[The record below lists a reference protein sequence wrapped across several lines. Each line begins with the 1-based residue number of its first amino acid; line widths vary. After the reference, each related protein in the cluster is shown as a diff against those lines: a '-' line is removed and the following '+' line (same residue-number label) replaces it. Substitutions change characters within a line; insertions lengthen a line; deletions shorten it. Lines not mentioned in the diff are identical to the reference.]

1 MRIAHIAAILLSLLA
16 APAFACAG
24 DGAICETA
32 SPGALSLIAEGVSAR
47 TIVEPGTDPGVGDA
61 ADDLVRDLATLGGRD
76 NTAHDRAIIIGVVG
90 ASPVIDRLI
99 AERRLDVGE
108 IAGRWEGFV
117 QQVVDRPMPGV
128 ERALVIAGADRRGA
142 IFGTYDLSRRAGV
155 SPWAWWADVPV
166 ARRANLFVTAGQRAE
181 APAVRYRGIFLND
194 EEPALGEWARTTF
207 GGVNAKFY
215 ERVFELTLRLKGNYL
230 WPAMWGKS
238 LWQDDPASAA
248 LAQRMGI
255 VLATSHHEPMLRAHV
270 EWEREKAGAWDYT
283 TNTARL
289 RQFWREGI
297 ERNAGREALVTVGM
311 RGDGDEPMTEGT
323 ATALLERI
331 VADQRTIIADVTDKP
346 AEQTPQVW
354 ALYKEVQDY
363 YDQGMRVP
371 DDVTL
376 LFADDNWGNI
386 RRLPKPGETRAGGYG
401 VYYHFDYVGGP
412 RNYKW
417 LNTNQISR
425 TWEQMSLAWA
435 HGVDRMWIVNVGD
448 LKPMEL
454 PTSFFLD
461 MAWNPDAMTVDAMA
475 DYHRAWAVEQF
486 GAGSA
491 TAIASILDRTT
502 RYLAR
507 QKPEFWSP
515 DSWSLDNGEADRVLA
530 EWDALDR
537 DVGAVRP
544 TLAPGAE
551 AAFFQLVEHPVRAA
565 GNLARLY
572 ITVARNR
579 RAASE
584 GRQAANA
591 LADEAERLFAEDRA
605 IRQRYESL
613 NGGKWRHMMA
623 QTHIGYTGWQQPDAD
638 IMPEVR
644 RVAPGTVASA
654 AKRPPQA
661 PAPLLIEAA
670 AFTGQRANGDVRWIT
685 VPELGITG
693 RAVTPWPQV
702 APAQATGR
710 GPMLEYDVTLP
721 KAGAV
726 EIAVLAAPSLDVT
739 GTGRRYAI
747 AIGDAPPQTIDLW
760 AGTGEREWAEAVSN
774 SVRTTVS
781 RHRIDKA
788 GRHRIRLWMVDPG
801 VVIEQLRV
809 RPIGESK

>member
-1 MRIAHIAAILLSLLA
+1 MRIAHIAAVLLSLLA
-16 APAFACAG
+16 APTFACAG
-24 DGAICETA
+24 DAVICETT
-32 SPGALSLIAEGVSAR
+32 SPGALSLIIDGVPAKI
-47 TIVEPGTDPGVGDA
+47 IVEPGTDPGVRDA

-76 NTAHDRAIIIGVVG
+76 DTASDRAIIIGVVG

-99 AERRLDVGE
+99 AERRLDVSR

-128 ERALVIAGADRRGA
+128 DRALVIAGADRRGA

-207 GGVNAKFY
+207 GGINAKFY

-238 LWQDDPASAA
+238 LWQDDPKSAA

-283 TNTARL
+283 TNAARL
-289 RQFWREGI
+289 RQFWRDGI

-323 ATALLERI
+323 AIKLLERI
-331 VADQRTIIADVTDKP
+331 VADQRRIIADVTGKP
-346 AEQTPQVW
+346 ADQTPQVW

-454 PTSFFLD
+454 PISFFLD

-475 DYHRAWAVEQF
+475 DYHRAWAAEQF
-486 GAGSA
+486 GEGSA
-491 TAIASILDRTT
+491 TAVASILDRTT

-515 DSWSLDNGEADRVLA
+515 DSWNLDNGEADRVLA
-530 EWDALDR
+530 EWDALGR
-537 DVGAVRP
+537 DVDAVRP
-544 TLAPGAE
+544 SLARGAE

-572 ITVARNR
+572 VTVARNR
-579 RAASE
+579 RAAAE
-584 GRQAANA
+584 GRMEANA
-591 LADEAERLFAEDRA
+591 LADGAERLFAEDRA

-623 QTHIGYTGWQQPDAD
+623 QTHIGYTGWQQPETD

-644 RVAPGTVASA
+644 RVAPGTAASV
-654 AKRPPQA
+654 AKRPSHA
-661 PAPLLIEAA
+661 PTPLLIEAA
-670 AFTGQRANGDVRWIT
+670 AFTGQRANGEVRWIT
-685 VPELGITG
+685 VPQLGITG

-702 APAQATGR
+702 APAQAAGR
-710 GPMLEYDVTLP
+710 GPMLEYEVTLP
-721 KAGAV
+721 KAGMV

-747 AIGDAPPQTIDLW
+747 AIDDAAPQTIDLW

-774 SVRTTVS
+774 AVRTTIS
-781 RHRIDKA
+781 RHPVAEA
-788 GRHRIRLWMVDPG
+788 GRHRIRIWMIDPG
-801 VVIEQLRV
+801 LVFEQLRI
-809 RPIGESK
+809 RPTATGN